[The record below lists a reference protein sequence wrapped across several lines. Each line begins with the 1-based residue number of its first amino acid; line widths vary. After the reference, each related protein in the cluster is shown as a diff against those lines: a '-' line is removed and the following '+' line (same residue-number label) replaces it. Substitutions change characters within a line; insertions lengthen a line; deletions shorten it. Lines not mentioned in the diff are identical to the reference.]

1 MVAMINVK
9 NQVLFPITWPRPLDR
24 WVVVFNEMG
33 AITEVYNVA
42 KSSVHLKA
50 YQPSGRFWIFKA
62 DMKNSTEHTDP
73 DKGPHWR
80 QHCGNH
86 LYINII

>member
-1 MVAMINVK
+1 M
-9 NQVLFPITWPRPLDR
+9 
-24 WVVVFNEMG
+24 VFNEMG
-33 AITEVYNVA
+33 TITEVHNVA

-73 DKGPHWR
+73 DKGPH
-80 QHCGNH
+80 
-86 LYINII
+86 